1 MPFEVLRT
9 TVIPALAEAR
19 AGTKTLRF
27 LSAVCSSGQEPY
39 SIALMLA
46 RDLPALAD
54 WTLEIVGLD
63 PDDELVQ
70 QASTGAYDQIVV
82 QRGLPAMLLIKF
94 FERAGHQ
101 WRVKDPPRSWV
112 SFHCHDTTTAPYD
125 GGPFDVVVLANVLAQ
140 LDIDSHP
147 TILDRLAG
155 NMAPDGYF
163 FVGTT
168 EAELVTSSRFERIED
183 RRAPY
188 FRLRS

>member
-19 AGTKTLRF
+19 GGTRRLRI
-27 LSAVCSSGQEPY
+27 LSAVCASGQEPY
-39 SIALMLA
+39 SIGLMLA
-46 RDLPALAD
+46 KDFPQLAD
-54 WTLEIVGLD
+54 WSLEIVALD
-63 PDDELVQ
+63 PSQELVE
-70 QASTGAYDQIVV
+70 QAGTGAYDQIVV

-112 SFHCHDTTTAPYD
+112 NFHCHDITTTPYE
-125 GGPFDVVVLANVLAQ
+125 GGPFDVVLLANVLGQ

-155 NMAPDGYF
+155 TLAPDGYF
-163 FVGTT
+163 FVGST
-168 EAELVTSSRFERIED
+168 EGELVTTPQFERIED
-183 RRAPY
+183 SRAPY